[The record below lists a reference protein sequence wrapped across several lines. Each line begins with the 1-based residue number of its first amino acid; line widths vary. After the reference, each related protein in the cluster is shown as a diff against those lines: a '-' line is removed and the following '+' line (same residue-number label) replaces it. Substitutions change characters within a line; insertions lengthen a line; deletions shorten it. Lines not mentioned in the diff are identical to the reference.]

1 MRLLNLK
8 DITHIKPFDCGDAD
22 LNEFL
27 FADARFYEEQLLAH
41 TYILEDEEETIA
53 FFSVLN
59 DKVSQ
64 TEVDKSLWRK
74 LRRTIPH
81 EKHYDSYPA
90 VKIGRLAVSSK
101 HKGEDI
107 GTTIIMAIRTKL
119 GANIE
124 YSACRF
130 LTVDAY
136 KEVKDFYTKNGF
148 LPLLK
153 EVPEDQPTIPMYF
166 DLKAL

>member
-1 MRLLNLK
+1 MRLLSLK
-8 DITHIKPFDCGDAD
+8 DITSIKPFDCGDAD

-27 FADARFYEEQLLAH
+27 LEDAKFYEEQCLAH
-41 TYILEDEEETIA
+41 TYILENENETIA

-101 HKGEDI
+101 YKGQDI
-107 GTTIIMAIRTKL
+107 GTTIIIAIRTKL
-119 GANIE
+119 GANTE

-136 KEVKDFYTKNGF
+136 KEAKEFYTKNGF

-166 DLKAL
+166 DLKAV